1 MDERTVRL
9 NVGGQSFEVARS
21 TLCAHPGYLANLL
34 DCDGSIFI
42 DRDPAHFPSVLAWL
56 RDGQGMALP
65 ESDAARRVHIAFFPY
80 GNSNLAKN
88 LLSLEGS
95 SRLYQADSASKY

>member
-65 ESDAARRVHIAFFPY
+65 ESDAARRVHIAFFSIRKFKF
-80 GNSNLAKN
+80 GQKFAKFGG
-88 LLSLEGS
+88 LDSAVS
-95 SRLYQADSASKY
+95 SRFCK

>member
-1 MDERTVRL
+1 MNHTINLFAFSGYEHSDLLGKFADYAKT
-9 NVGGQSFEVARS
+9 S
-21 TLCAHPGYLANLL
+21 GYLANLL

-65 ESDAARRVHIAFFPY
+65 ESDAARRVHIAFFSI
-80 GNSNLAKN
+80 GKLAK
-88 LLSLEGS
+88 LFC
-95 SRLYQADSASKY
+95 